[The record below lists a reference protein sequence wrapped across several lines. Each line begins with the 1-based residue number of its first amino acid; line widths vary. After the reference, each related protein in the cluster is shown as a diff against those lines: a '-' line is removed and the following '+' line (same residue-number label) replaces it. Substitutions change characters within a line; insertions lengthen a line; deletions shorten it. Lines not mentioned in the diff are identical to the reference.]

1 MQTIVALST
10 GPAHGAIA
18 MVRLSGAEAL
28 AIAERLFRSA
38 AGVPLSALTPR
49 SVHFGELWDG
59 DAAIDQVVTSYY
71 QAPHSYTGED
81 VVEFSCHG
89 SSYVVERLLQMAVES
104 GARLAKRGEFT
115 RRAFLNGK
123 MDLVQAEAVADLI
136 NAQTAPQAEVAFLQL
151 KGDLSK
157 DVKTLQSQLL
167 ELAALLELELDFSE
181 EDVEFADRTKLMQ
194 LVESASKKVNALL
207 NSYTAGNALRE
218 GVRVVI
224 AGAPNAGKSSL
235 LNALAREEVALVS
248 DIPGTTR
255 DAIETTLRIGGLLFR
270 LIDTAGLRVADD
282 PVERM
287 GVARAEQRIAQA
299 SVLMVVVDSTLQW
312 ECVRA
317 AVAEAM
323 DHADSA
329 ADVAVLLSKS
339 DLSLESVLEGL
350 QAQVQKEVPR
360 ALVMRWAAP
369 THRGEEDILE
379 WLSGIATRL
388 LPKAGDAV
396 VTSVRHV
403 AALSEAQRGLHSL
416 TEALENRTPTD
427 ILAFQLRESIDS
439 LAAITGEV
447 SNDAVL
453 DYIFSRFCIGK

>member
-18 MVRLSGAEAL
+18 VVRLSGAEAL

-38 AGVPLSALTPR
+38 AGVPLSVLPPR

-59 DAAIDQVVTSYY
+59 DAAIDQVVISYY

-194 LVESASKKVNALL
+194 LVESANKKVDALL

-299 SVLMVVVDSTLQW
+299 SVLMVVVDSTLPW

-339 DLSLESVLEGL
+339 DLSSESVLEGL
-350 QAQVQKEVPR
+350 QARVQKEVPR

-369 THRGEEDILE
+369 TRSGEQDILE

-403 AALSEAQRGLHSL
+403 AALSEAQCGLHSL
-416 TEALENRTPTD
+416 TEALGNRTPTD
-427 ILAFQLRESIDS
+427 ILAFQLREAIDS